1 MTNTVLAPAAP
12 ARSAAPTRSKR
23 PTWLSRRARKVA
35 LVVHIAS
42 AGVWLGLDAVMATL
56 VVTSAVTDDTRT
68 RAVCYRALQL
78 VTVWP
83 MTVAGLICLV
93 SGIVLGL
100 GTVYGL
106 VRYWWVAAKL
116 VINIVLSTLIL
127 VALRPGIS
135 EVAARGDALL
145 NGQAVSTAV
154 GDLAFPPIVSP
165 TALLIAVAL
174 SVFKPWGKL
183 RNRP

>member
-42 AGVWLGLDAVMATL
+42 AGIWLGLDAVMATL
-56 VVTSAVTDDTRT
+56 VVASVVTDDTRT
-68 RAVCYRALQL
+68 RAVCYRALEL

-83 MTVAGLICLV
+83 MTIAGLTCLV

-116 VINIVLSTLIL
+116 VVNVVLSALVL
-127 VALRPGIS
+127 VALQPTITDFT
-135 EVAARGDALL
+135 ARGNALL
-145 NGQAVSTAV
+145 DGQAVSTAL

-165 TALLIAVAL
+165 LALLAATAL
-174 SVFKPWGKL
+174 SVVKPWGRIRRSK
-183 RNRP
+183 

>member
-1 MTNTVLAPAAP
+1 MTSTALAPAAP

-23 PTWLSRRARKVA
+23 PTWLGRRARKA
-35 LVVHIAS
+35 TLVLHIAS

-56 VVTSAVTDDTRT
+56 VVTSVVTDDDRT

-83 MTVAGLICLV
+83 MTVAGLTCLV
-93 SGIVLGL
+93 SGVVLGL
-100 GTVYGL
+100 GTTYGL
-106 VRYWWVAAKL
+106 VRYWWVAVKL
-116 VINIVLSTLIL
+116 VLNVVLSTLVL
-127 VALRPGIS
+127 VSLRPGIS

-145 NGQAVSTAV
+145 DGQAVSTAV

-174 SVFKPWGKL
+174 SVFKPWG
-183 RNRP
+183 RIRRQR